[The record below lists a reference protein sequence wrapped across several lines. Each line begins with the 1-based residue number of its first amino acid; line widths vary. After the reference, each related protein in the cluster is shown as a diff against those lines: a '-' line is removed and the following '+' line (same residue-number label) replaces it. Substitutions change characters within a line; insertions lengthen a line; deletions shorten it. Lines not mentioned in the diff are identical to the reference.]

1 MNTKLA
7 PYLLTILAVTML
19 ARPASAQNAAAVETD
34 PNARPATRSAPAPG
48 TAAPVARVRDPFSP
62 VGYVPRGK
70 QPALAKPTASKELS
84 DQEMQELIKREQDSI
99 SKMMVENGRI
109 VRGNKVYVII
119 RGLLVTEG
127 DVLEVDVDGVF
138 YKLIIKSLSENNI
151 RLEPIR
157 QNKPK

>member
-1 MNTKLA
+1 MRTKLA
-7 PYLLTILAVTML
+7 PSLLLLMAVTML
-19 ARPASAQNAAAVETD
+19 ALPVAAQTADTPTAAA
-34 PNARPATRSAPAPG
+34 AP
-48 TAAPVARVRDPFSP
+48 TAATAAAPIPRVRDPFWP

-70 QPALAKPTASKELS
+70 QPVAPKPTASRELS
-84 DQEMQELIKREQDSI
+84 DQEMQELIRREQDSI

-138 YKLIIKSLSENNI
+138 YKLVIKSLSENNI

>member
-1 MNTKLA
+1 MKTKLA
-7 PYLLTILAVTML
+7 LSLLLLSGVTML
-19 ARPASAQNAAAVETD
+19 ALPVAAQNQTAPDAAAPHPE
-34 PNARPATRSAPAPG
+34 
-48 TAAPVARVRDPFSP
+48 AAAAIPRIRDPFWP
-62 VGYVPRGK
+62 VGFVPRGK
-70 QPALAKPTASKELS
+70 QLVVVKPTATKELS
-84 DQEMQELIKREQDSI
+84 EQEMQELIRREQDSI

-109 VRGNKVYVII
+109 VRGNKIYVII